1 MSLHFPRLR
10 RHTQPMTEGSI
21 LRHLLAYA
29 IPAIL
34 GDLFQVT
41 YNTVDSIIVGK
52 YAGADALAAVG
63 VASPLMSIAMF
74 FIIGMGIG
82 ASVLMSEFYG
92 AQDAR
97 SLRREFSTTLII
109 SLALS
114 AAIGAGLFL
123 LAGPLLRLVNTPPE
137 ILSETTR
144 YLRIVALGM
153 VVTGLY
159 NILAAASRSVGDT
172 RTPLACLVAGSL
184 INVALDLWFVAGLHW
199 GVAGAAGATV
209 ISQACAAV
217 LCGWLLYRNE
227 PVFFS
232 ETSGDG
238 KPGFRRDFGVDR
250 ALLGRTLRFSYASA
264 LQQAG
269 IYVGKLL
276 VQSMVNPLGVHAAAA
291 FTAVNR
297 IDDYALIP
305 ERDIG
310 NGETVLVA
318 QNHGAKKPER
328 MQRGL
333 WTAMAIEAI
342 YGAIISVCVFALA
355 EPLMRLF
362 VDASETE
369 VIRLGTRYL
378 RLMGFF
384 YFMPGLTNG
393 LQGYMRAIGKM
404 KLTMYVT
411 YSQMFTRAF
420 FTWLLIGRMHLD
432 AVPLAC
438 VAGWILMMVW
448 ELGLILYW
456 KRKET
461 LYQL

>member
-1 MSLHFPRLR
+1 MRPHFSRAR
-10 RHTQPMTEGSI
+10 TQPMTEGSI
-21 LRHLLAYA
+21 PRHLLAYA

-63 VASPLMSIAMF
+63 VASPLMSVAMF

-92 AQDAR
+92 AQDIR
-97 SLRREFSTTLII
+97 NLRREFATTLIM
-109 SLALS
+109 SMALS
-114 AAIGAGLFL
+114 AAIAVGLYAL
-123 LAGPLLRLVNTPPE
+123 SNPLLQLVNTPAE
-137 ILSETTR
+137 IMADTAR

-172 RTPLACLVAGSL
+172 RAPLICLVLGSL
-184 INVALDLWFVAGLHW
+184 TNVGLDLWFVSGLHM
-199 GVAGAAGATV
+199 GVAGAAYATV
-209 ISQACAAV
+209 ISQACSAA
-217 LCGWLLYRNE
+217 LCGWLLSRTE

-232 ETSGDG
+232 D
-238 KPGFRRDFGVDR
+238 RRDFRLDR
-250 ALLGRTLRFSYASA
+250 GLLGRTMRFSYASA

-269 IYVGKLL
+269 VYVGRIL
-276 VQSMVNPLGVHAAAA
+276 VQSMVNPLGVQAAAA

-305 ERDIG
+305 ERDIAS
-310 NGETVLVA
+310 GETVLVA
-318 QNHGAKKPER
+318 QNHGAKRPDR
-328 MQRGL
+328 MRQGL
-333 WTAMAIEAI
+333 RVSLVMEVV
-342 YGAIISVCVFALA
+342 YGVIVSVCVFALA
-355 EPLMRLF
+355 EPLMKLF
-362 VDASETE
+362 VAPEETE

-378 RLMGFF
+378 KLMGFF
-384 YFMPGLTNG
+384 YFMPGITNG

-404 KLTMYVT
+404 SLTMYVT
-411 YSQMFTRAF
+411 YSQMFTRAL
-420 FTWLLIGRMHLD
+420 FTFLLIGSMHLD

-448 ELGLILYW
+448 EVGLIVHW
-456 KRKET
+456 KRTGKM
-461 LYQL
+461 

>member
-1 MSLHFPRLR
+1 
-10 RHTQPMTEGSI
+10 MTEGSI

-184 INVALDLWFVAGLHW
+184 INVALDLLFVAGLHW

-362 VDASETE
+362 VNASETE

>member
-1 MSLHFPRLR
+1 
-10 RHTQPMTEGSI
+10 MTEGSI

-184 INVALDLWFVAGLHW
+184 INVALDLLFVAGLHW

-362 VDASETE
+362 VNASEAE